1 MDDPPDLGS
10 SNVWNNLRSRISDH
24 VAVGKHDI
32 EILIR
37 RKEMYMTFGE
47 VVKRYDEIAKDL
59 AKAVNEIVEVRETA
73 AFLTE
78 ATQDNGDPKYKLDEA
93 LTKLAGALAITIEYG
108 KEYAEDAKKWGEDA
122 PAFDPNRED

>member
-1 MDDPPDLGS
+1 
-10 SNVWNNLRSRISDH
+10 
-24 VAVGKHDI
+24 
-32 EILIR
+32 
-37 RKEMYMTFGE
+37 MYMTFGE

-108 KEYAEDAKKWGEDA
+108 KEYAEDAKKWGDDA
-122 PAFDPNRED
+122 PAYDPNRED